1 MEAIILAIISGS
13 FSLAGIWY
21 QNYLSR
27 KSITADIKVVPEFQ
41 EVTKPGEN
49 ELLAPQ
55 QNKRSQLR
63 TLFTIL
69 IAILPWLI
77 WKFLVFMFN
86 KIVYGYMNTY
96 AKVMVIYFL
105 LWLIITITA
114 ILSGWALKTV
124 FEKLI
129 LTISSVF
136 LLFWGIW
143 MIVVHHLY

>member
-1 MEAIILAIISGS
+1 MEAIILAIISGF

-27 KSITADIKVVPEFQ
+27 KSNAASINVPPVFQ
-41 EVTKPGEN
+41 AVTKPDEN
-49 ELLAPQ
+49 ELPASQ
-55 QNKRSQLR
+55 QNKRSQPR
-63 TLFTIL
+63 ILFTIL